1 MDTKHSIIRR
11 ALEQAPGTQLPE
23 GFSVRLMERIRHES
37 ARREKRET
45 WLLVLSGIG
54 SLAALIAG
62 IGWYFF
68 YEPGV
73 GLQLPALPKLPAFPE
88 LPALPDLPAFP
99 DLGAFMKLPDIS
111 IPAPPAEEG
120 CLPLLYIFIAAT
132 FLGLSGLDFCLRRR
146 RRNRISGNH
155 RVR

>member
-23 GFSVRLMERIRHES
+23 GFSAHLMERIRRES

-54 SLAALIAG
+54 CLAALIAG

-73 GLQLPALPKLPAFPE
+73 GLQLPALPDLPSLPAFPD
-88 LPALPDLPAFP
+88 LPALPDLS
-99 DLGAFMKLPDIS
+99 GFMKLPDIS
-111 IPAPPAEEG
+111 APAPPAEEG

-146 RRNRISGNH
+146 RRNKISGNH

>member
-23 GFSVRLMERIRHES
+23 NFSARLMERIRHES

-45 WLLVLSGIG
+45 WLLALSGIG
-54 SLAALIAG
+54 CIAALIAG

-73 GLQLPALPKLPAFPE
+73 GLQLPALPELPEFSD
-88 LPALPDLPAFP
+88 LPALPALPEFP
-99 DLGAFMKLPDIS
+99 DLSGFMKLPDI
-111 IPAPPAEEG
+111 PASPAEENS
-120 CLPLLYIFIAAT
+120 LPLLYIFTAAV

-146 RRNRISGNH
+146 RRNKMFGNRPIH
-155 RVR
+155 